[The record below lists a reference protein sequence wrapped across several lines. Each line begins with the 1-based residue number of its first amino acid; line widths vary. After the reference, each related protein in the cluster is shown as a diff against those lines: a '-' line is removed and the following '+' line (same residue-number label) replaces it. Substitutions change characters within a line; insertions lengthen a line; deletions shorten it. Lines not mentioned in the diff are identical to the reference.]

1 MKVLLCCLSL
11 LIKSIKHNTRQGL
24 DTEQANATEP
34 QGTAQGV
41 KGLAHVPIKAAL
53 VSATSCALRSKN
65 WISLKEQRNNRHRHS
80 RPHRRVH
87 PVPSPELKRRC
98 YKKPHP
104 QQTVIKLLLFFS
116 QVLLKTNRHALFS
129 CEASLGGFSYLNYKH
144 IRSLS
149 HHSASCLFSVWHLE
163 YKLFRAGSVF
173 SFYVSYRAKTYSQ
186 CWTVS

>member
-34 QGTAQGV
+34 QGRAQGG

-53 VSATSCALRSKN
+53 VSATSCALRSQN
-65 WISLKEQRNNRHRHS
+65 WISLREHRNNRHRHS
-80 RPHRRVH
+80 RPHRHVH
-87 PVPSPELKRRC
+87 PVPSPELQSRC
-98 YKKPHP
+98 EKKPLP
-104 QQTVIKLLLFFS
+104 QQTVIKLLLF
-116 QVLLKTNRHALFS
+116 LFS
-129 CEASLGGFSYLNYKH
+129 SPLKNKQAHTLFLWSKFRVFFSYLNYKH

-149 HHSASCLFSVWHLE
+149 HHRASCLFSVWHLE

-173 SFYVSYRAKTYSQ
+173 IFHVSYRAKTYPR
-186 CWTVS
+186 C